1 MTLRSG
7 RRKWVKLWTYESL
20 TGTLREEL
28 TPAERSVWW
37 DFLALAGESP
47 EPGTICIYPKIGFS
61 DQQLCELLRI
71 DMQLLKDARSKL
83 LETGRITMNENGII
97 HIQKWKQY
105 QSEYERTKKY
115 TETSTS
121 ESTPR
126 GKVDNLQQ
134 NLQQNLLTEEEE
146 EEEREGEGEKKE
158 DISTP
163 LRGADFPSA
172 FDDWEKKLNAQ
183 SNRSKKIGVLVEA
196 FRNLHSRAPT
206 EDFEKVGDRLGYMA
220 KGGNEGYVLKLLW
233 QSASEDIKGSH
244 LDYIQR
250 MRSKITVRD
259 PPGKLPTSEELER
272 SWKK

>member
-1 MTLRSG
+1 MALRSG

-97 HIQKWKQY
+97 HIEKWEQY

-115 TETSTS
+115 TRTSTS
-121 ESTPR
+121 ESTPK
-126 GKVDNLQQ
+126 GNVDNLQQ
-134 NLQQNLLTEEEE
+134 NLLI
-146 EEEREGEGEKKE
+146 EGEGEGEEEGEE
-158 DISTP
+158 DIITP

-196 FRNLHSRAPT
+196 FRNLHSRAPS
-206 EDFEKVGDRLGYMA
+206 EDFKKAGDRLGYMA

-250 MRSKITVRD
+250 MRSRATVRD

-272 SWKK
+272 SWEK